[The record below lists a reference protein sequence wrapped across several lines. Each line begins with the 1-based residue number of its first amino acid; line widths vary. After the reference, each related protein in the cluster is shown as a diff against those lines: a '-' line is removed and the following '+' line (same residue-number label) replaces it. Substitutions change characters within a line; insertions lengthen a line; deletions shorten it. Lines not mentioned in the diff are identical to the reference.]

1 MLIQEGPILPIL
13 LYGAESWCLT
23 IFYAAYFSPSMCKV
37 YVQSSS
43 SSMCKV
49 YVQSSSPSMCK
60 VYVQSSLTQ
69 CYNFRISIEDCVVK
83 NDDYVTKMAVTLG
96 WSRGSNEF

>member
-43 SSMCKV
+43 
-49 YVQSSSPSMCK
+49 PSMCK

-69 CYNFRISIEDCVVK
+69 CYNFRISTEDCVVR